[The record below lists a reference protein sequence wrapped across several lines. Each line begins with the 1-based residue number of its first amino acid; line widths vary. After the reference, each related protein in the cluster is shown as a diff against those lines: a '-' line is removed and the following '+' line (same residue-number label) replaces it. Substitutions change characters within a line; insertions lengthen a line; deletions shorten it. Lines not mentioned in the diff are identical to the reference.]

1 MFYVSAGFLIINMYI
16 FVRYGQFLSF
26 AGNYFS
32 LKIMGVRNDVAF
44 EKSLEMRENPAWDVR
59 LDIRLLWYPLEY
71 S

>member
-44 EKSLEMRENPAWDVR
+44 EKSLEMRENPA
-59 LDIRLLWYPLEY
+59 
-71 S
+71 